1 MWQLHQLSSDLKMD
15 ELLNRSIRKSIQDNP
30 YLKSWVNPVDMR
42 RDVRSGLSSGYQNDI
57 HDAYQMAAQKGY
69 LLDNHGNV

>member
-1 MWQLHQLSSDLKMD
+1 MWRPNQLSSDLKMD
-15 ELLNRSIRKSIQDNP
+15 ELLNQSIRKSILGSP
-30 YLKSWVNPVDMR
+30 YLKSWVNPEDMR